1 MTTIRRILIGTA
13 ALVMV
18 LLAFAA
24 YNHWSHTPELV
35 IGSKDPAESIERAQP
50 GPSPLEMGQVR
61 PGHTEMA
68 KFAVADPVTKKLS
81 RLFGFRRLL
90 NPNEDTVRWRLEAP
104 YMNLYEDR
112 FFCRITADRGTVQV
126 EKVEGSYAPRD
137 AELSQNV
144 RIYLK
149 SLRPGD
155 TTECLIY
162 MNDLSYSS
170 ERSLFSTAGPVK
182 VVSQQAELVGTG
194 MELIYNAASARIE
207 LLHIADLDSLRVRG
221 VAGETAATAGSSA
234 SLTETTKVG
243 ETQSLKPS
251 DGHIAPNDKP
261 ADADTASTDGQT
273 SPSSDRYFCRL
284 DKNIIIWYGRRLRVS
299 GAENV
304 DITNILWARK
314 PTTSTPSAQPADDG
328 AATVSEQAA
337 TPQEAPRVPERPAE
351 GLSEQTLTAEADR
364 QFGPPETH
372 DNDET
377 DVRITCDGG
386 MLIRPMEYYEDET
399 AMTPPRQTIQ
409 AFGSPVE
416 VARTEITGQTPGQAQ
431 TLARCG
437 MLRYDTD
444 RSLLTIQRGAWNQDT
459 VLGVGGAGGR
469 LITSGKVTYDRTAQ
483 QAIIAG
489 GGRLEMPLSTR
500 ESSREAKFEMVFDG
514 RMDLFLAEATGPDSP
529 RELLLRRADLTGGM
543 NAELHS
549 DGLARLTAENA
560 SFTFNA
566 DSTLA
571 RADLSGDVQFA
582 SDEGLTVSRQAAIFF
597 DGRNQPARA
606 DLHGAVQFSSAS
618 GTLTTEQALLR
629 FAAAQE
635 GGATL
640 DEIQTQGPATLSAE
654 REPETATRKPARF
667 RGRNLHYDVATG
679 HAVAQGPIEFTFH
692 VAPPDPNDPKAEP
705 VPVVITAT
713 DRAEFDR
720 DKNEFI
726 FFGSVVGL
734 HEVAQ
739 ADYVQKSSFYGKRL
753 IVRLAKATDSAASQ
767 AGSDIHSI
775 TLVGGNV
782 KIESIRSRGAET
794 ISHVRLRCV
803 QVDYDAA
810 KDVLV
815 ATGPGNVELNN
826 ENVAPIPAEQRR
838 KPVDLRGPCYGS
850 IQGFATVT
858 WHLTSQRVIADS
870 PDPAEA
876 VQLAYQPI
884 IEGGLGQRVWAA
896 APHLEVGFAQT
907 NRGRSALNF
916 FEARGNV
923 FYCEEGGNVFLG
935 SDSLR
940 YNSADDIMVVS
951 CHPEDP
957 CVLNGTPV
965 AHIHYDLKTGR
976 IESQLTGSP
985 GVVPLVSQPDR

>member
-1 MTTIRRILIGTA
+1 MTAIRRILIGTA

-24 YNHWSHTPELV
+24 YNHWSRTPELV
-35 IGSKDPAESIERAQP
+35 IGSKDPAEPIERAQP
-50 GPSPLEMGQVR
+50 GPSPLELGQVR
-61 PGHTEMA
+61 PGQTEMA
-68 KFAVADPVTKKLS
+68 KFAVADPVTRKLR

-126 EKVEGSYAPRD
+126 EKVEGTYAPRD

-155 TTECLIY
+155 ATECLIY

-194 MELIYNAASARIE
+194 MELIYNPAIARIE
-207 LLHIADLDSLRVRG
+207 LLHITDLDSLRVRG
-221 VAGETAATAGSSA
+221 VAGKTAATTTAPA
-234 SLTETTKVG
+234 SMTEMAKVG
-243 ETQSLKPS
+243 ETPPVGPS
-251 DGHIAPNDKP
+251 DGRVASSDQP
-261 ADADTASTDGQT
+261 ADTGTTPTDGQA
-273 SPSSDRYFCRL
+273 SPPSDRYFCRL
-284 DKNIIIWYGRRLRVS
+284 DKNIVIWYGRRLQVS

-314 PTTSTPSAQPADDG
+314 PATTTPSDKPATDSP
-328 AATVSEQAA
+328 TVSEPGASPPA
-337 TPQEAPRVPERPAE
+337 GPADSERSAD
-351 GLSEQTLTAEADR
+351 GLSAQTLMAEADR

-399 AMTPPRQTIQ
+399 AATPPRQTIQ

-416 VARTEITGQTPGQAQ
+416 VARTDTTGQTPDEVH

-437 MLRYDTD
+437 MLRYDMD
-444 RSLLTIQRGAWNQDT
+444 RGLLAIQRGAWNQDT

-469 LITSGKVTYDRTAQ
+469 LITAGEVTYDRVAQ
-483 QAIIAG
+483 QAVVVA
-489 GGRLEMPLSTR
+489 GGRLEMPLTTKEPSDKDR
-500 ESSREAKFEMVFDG
+500 FEMVFDG
-514 RMDLFLAEATGPDSP
+514 RMDLFFAEASGSHAS
-529 RELLLRRADLTGGM
+529 RELLLKRADLAGGM

-549 DGLARLTAENA
+549 DRSARLAAETA

-571 RADLSGDVQFA
+571 RADLHGDVQFA
-582 SDEGLTVSRQAAIFF
+582 SDEGLTVSRQAAIVF
-597 DGRNQPARA
+597 DSRNQPARA

-629 FAAAQE
+629 FATAQD

-640 DEIQTQGPATLSAE
+640 DEIQTQGPATLSP
-654 REPETATRKPARF
+654 EPESKQKAATRKPARF

-692 VAPPDPNDPKAEP
+692 VDPPDPNDPRAEP

-713 DRAEFDR
+713 DRAEFDG
-720 DKNEFI
+720 DKNEFT
-726 FFGSVVGL
+726 FLGNVVGL
-734 HEVAQ
+734 HEAAQ
-739 ADYVQKSSFYGKRL
+739 VDYVQKSTFYGKRL

-810 KDVLV
+810 EDVLV

-826 ENVAPIPAEQRR
+826 ENVAPIPAAQRR

-850 IQGFATVT
+850 IQGFATVK
-858 WHLTSQRVIADS
+858 WHLASQRIIADS
-870 PDPAEA
+870 PDTAEA

-884 IEGGLGQRVWAA
+884 IDGQLGQRVWAA
-896 APHLEVGFAQT
+896 APHLEVGFAET
-907 NRGRSALNF
+907 DRGRSSLSF

-940 YNSADDIMVVS
+940 YDSADDMMVVS

-957 CVLNGTPV
+957 CLLNGTPV
-965 AHIHYDLKTGR
+965 AHINYDLKTGR

-985 GVVPLVSQPDR
+985 GVVPLVSQPE